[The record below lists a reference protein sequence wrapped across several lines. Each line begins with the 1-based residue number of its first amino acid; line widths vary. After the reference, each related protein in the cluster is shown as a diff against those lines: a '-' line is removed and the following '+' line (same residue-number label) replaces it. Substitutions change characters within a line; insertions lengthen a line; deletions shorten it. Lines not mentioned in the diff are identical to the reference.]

1 MARINAAMYRVYE
14 YIDSLA
20 FNHRLR
26 SGEKKILKSLKNFYS
41 GIRAV
46 TYYLFRAIKRKDNP
60 KKLGQR
66 KYYKFFYVL
75 YETNRNGIHQV

>member
-1 MARINAAMYRVYE
+1 MVYK
-14 YIDSLA
+14 YIYSSA

-26 SGEKKILKSLKNFYS
+26 SGEEKGLKNLRNFYS

-46 TYYLFRAIKRKDNP
+46 TYFLFRATTRKENL

-66 KYYKFFYVL
+66 KHYKFCYVL
-75 YETNRNGIHQV
+75 FETSRNGIHQL